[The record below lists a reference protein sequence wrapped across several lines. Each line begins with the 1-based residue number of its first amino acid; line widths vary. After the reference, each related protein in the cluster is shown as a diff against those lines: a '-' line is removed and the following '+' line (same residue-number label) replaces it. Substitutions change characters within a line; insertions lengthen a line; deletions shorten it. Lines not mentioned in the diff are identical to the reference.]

1 MSELIMAIVLTLL
14 QFATG
19 FGVLGKFRIQLKPAM
34 HISLSVLL
42 GVAIFSI
49 VPFVL
54 QLLFVPLTADNV
66 FLALAITC
74 VLLNVRSA
82 ARIRQLGQ
90 ILKEAK
96 FRITLYDIP
105 FLLVIAFIV
114 FVSVWRCFYF
124 PPTSRDLTS
133 GAEVIAEYAVREKT
147 MINSVFSLHLESM
160 NNHFKS
166 PFIISLQVIYKY
178 AGFPFG
184 QVWLCNVFICF
195 VVFLYHAL
203 GLTLHRWLAGIL
215 MVCFLAIPEMYAYT
229 FMVLYDYSNA
239 AFFFLAAY
247 FMIEF
252 FKAGK
257 KNYIAFAGFL
267 MAIAT
272 YVRSETLVLGG
283 MLSLAIIL
291 HYTRNRDK
299 FFKPV
304 IAGLRFLLPAMIVY
318 FVMVNI
324 YIDHYLPIR
333 YDIEGLVNNSLFNLR
348 PLWHRLID
356 INTELIFSSQG
367 ITYYG
372 YFFFIFLAIFLADVL
387 RMNISAAAKNWAYAV
402 LVVYFGLAL
411 LGFLLPLLDLDN
423 STKRGLFKIF
433 PLMLLYLANSSL
445 LKDLSSK
452 ITAWENARH

>member
-1 MSELIMAIVLTLL
+1 MIIVLTLL

-42 GVAIFSI
+42 GVAVFSLA
-49 VPFVL
+49 PFLL

-66 FLALAITC
+66 FLALAVTC
-74 VLLNVRSA
+74 LLLNVRSA
-82 ARIRQLGQ
+82 SRIRLLGQ
-90 ILKEAK
+90 TMKDAK
-96 FRITLYDIP
+96 FRVTLYDIP
-105 FLLVIAFIV
+105 FIIVIGFIM

-147 MINSVFSLHLESM
+147 MINSVFSLHLETM

-184 QVWLCNVFICF
+184 QIWLGAVFISF
-195 VVFLYHAL
+195 IVFLYHAL
-203 GLTLHRWLAGIL
+203 ALTLHRLLAGML

-239 AFFFLAAY
+239 VFFFLSVY

-252 FKAGK
+252 FKVDK
-257 KNYIAFAGFL
+257 KYYIAFAGFL

-272 YVRSETLVLGG
+272 YIRSETLVLAG
-283 MLSLAIIL
+283 MLAPAIAWHCI
-291 HYTRNRDK
+291 RNRDK

-304 IAGLRFLLPAMIVY
+304 LALLRFLLPALLMY

-324 YIDHYLPIR
+324 YIDHYLPVK
-333 YDIEGLVNNSLFNLR
+333 YDIGGLVNHDLFNLR
-348 PLWHRLID
+348 PLWERFID
-356 INTELIFSSQG
+356 INTELLFSAQG
-367 ITYYG
+367 VLYYG
-372 YFFFIFLAIFLADVL
+372 YFIFIFLAILLADVL
-387 RMNISAAAKNWAYAV
+387 KLDGNGKNWAYAV
-402 LVVYFGLAL
+402 LVVYVGLAV

-433 PLMLLYLANSSL
+433 PLMLLYLGNSTL
-445 LKDLSSK
+445 LQNLSAK
-452 ITAWENARH
+452 INNWEHARPQIS

>member
-1 MSELIMAIVLTLL
+1 MIIVLTLL

-34 HISLSVLL
+34 HLSLSVLL
-42 GVAIFSI
+42 GVAVFSI
-49 VPFVL
+49 VPFL
-54 QLLFVPLTADNV
+54 MQLLFVPLTADNI
-66 FLALAITC
+66 FLALSVTC
-74 VLLNVRSA
+74 LLLNVRSA
-82 ARIRQLGQ
+82 SRIRLLGQ
-90 ILKEAK
+90 IMKETK
-96 FRITLYDIP
+96 FRVTLYDIP
-105 FLLVIAFIV
+105 FIIVIAFIV

-147 MINSVFSLHLESM
+147 MINSVFSLHLETM

-184 QVWLCNVFICF
+184 QVWLSTIFICF

-203 GLTLHRWLAGIL
+203 GLTLHRLLAGIL

-239 AFFFLAAY
+239 VFFFLSVY

-252 FKAGK
+252 FKVDK
-257 KNYIAFAGFL
+257 KYYIAFAGFL

-272 YVRSETLVLGG
+272 YIRSETLVLAC
-283 MLSLAIIL
+283 MLVPAIIF

-299 FFKPV
+299 FFKPIV
-304 IAGLRFLLPAMIVY
+304 ASLRFLLPAVLVY
-318 FVMVNI
+318 FIMVNI

-333 YDIEGLVNNSLFNLR
+333 YNIEGLVNKNLFSLG
-348 PLWHRLID
+348 PLWGRFMD
-356 INTELIFSSQG
+356 INTELLFSAQG
-367 ITYYG
+367 VKYYG
-372 YFFFIFLAIFLADVL
+372 YFVFIFLIILLADVL
-387 RMNISAAAKNWAYAV
+387 KMNRDGKSWAYSV
-402 LVVYFGLAL
+402 LVVYVGMAV

-433 PLMLLYLANSSL
+433 PLMLLYLANSTIL
-445 LKDLSSK
+445 QTLSSK
-452 ITAWENARH
+452 IKSWEHAHLQRS